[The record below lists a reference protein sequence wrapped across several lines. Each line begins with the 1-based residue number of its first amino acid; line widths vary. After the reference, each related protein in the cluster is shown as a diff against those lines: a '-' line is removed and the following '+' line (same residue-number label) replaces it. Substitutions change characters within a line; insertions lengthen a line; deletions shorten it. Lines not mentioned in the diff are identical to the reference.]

1 MTDPLLS
8 VPVSHGAAPGFDV
21 SLGVQGI
28 LVSTSDE
35 RNDDGC
41 GEAEPLPADLMERI
55 SAAVHDVLLGEGTQ
69 NATAHVFLVSPDQI
83 TALNAEHLGGH
94 GPTDVLSFPLDDPS
108 EGDVFGF
115 TPHAGDIVI
124 CPAIARAQ
132 ASEHA
137 GTFDHEM
144 VLLAVHAALHL
155 LGHDHR
161 KGAERTAM
169 QALEVKYLKPFDVSH
184 PGDQL

>member
-1 MTDPLLS
+1 MTDPSRS
-8 VPVSHGAAPGFDV
+8 VPLGQAAAPGLDV
-21 SLGVQGI
+21 SLGIQGVV
-28 LVSTSDE
+28 VSTSDD
-35 RNDDGC
+35 RTDVGN
-41 GEAEPLPADLMERI
+41 AHAQPLPAGLIERI
-55 SAAVHDVLLGEGTQ
+55 SAAVHDVLVGQGVL
-69 NATAHVFLVSPDQI
+69 NATAHVFLVSQDQI
-83 TALNAEHLGGH
+83 TALNEEHLHGD

-132 ASEHA
+132 APDHA
-137 GTFDHEM
+137 GTFDDEM

-161 KGAERTAM
+161 NGAERTSM
-169 QALEVKYLKPFDVSH
+169 QALEVKYLKPFGVSH
-184 PGDQL
+184 PGDQR